1 MQASGFFPD
10 SPRPGAYAR
19 NEVCMH
25 IASWGDFAPWLERI
39 EQFPAA
45 ELGDVADE
53 VPCEWYCEH
62 SELERLLEQLLE
74 RRRIVRRLIED
85 FRVSNRHP
93 FPRWDKDA
101 LADRVQQVTKG
112 FATPSVER

>member
-10 SPRPGAYAR
+10 SPRRGAYAR

-53 VPCEWYCEH
+53 VPCEWYCDIQ
-62 SELERLLEQLLE
+62 SWNAFWSSCLSGAGSF
-74 RRRIVRRLIED
+74 VD
-85 FRVSNRHP
+85 
-93 FPRWDKDA
+93 
-101 LADRVQQVTKG
+101 
-112 FATPSVER
+112 